1 MNESREQRTP
11 AESSDG
17 SISSQP
23 AETQNPLDSADVREP
38 GAADRFP
45 ITDRGAKNKPPL
57 TAEEK
62 KKVWV
67 RRIIGAIV
75 FFSVLGS
82 LALLAAAQAV
92 TFLFKIILSP

>member
-1 MNESREQRTP
+1 MDESQEQQT
-11 AESSDG
+11 ATELSEGSTSSH
-17 SISSQP
+17 S
-23 AETQNPLDSADVREP
+23 AETPLDSLNVPEP

-45 ITDRGAKNKPPL
+45 ITDKAEEVKSPL
-57 TAEEK
+57 TVEEK

-92 TFLFKIILSP
+92 TFLFKTILSP